1 MRNTERDRDRLA
13 TALLIR
19 GLVLLGLAAIA
30 LRWPDP
36 LLVGTM
42 RLMGAMA
49 LVLGIV
55 ELGMALAARAL
66 PSTRWFRIGHA
77 LASIGFGALAG
88 VVPLVP
94 LVPLDQALTLTM
106 LWLSLYAAFL
116 FLLAARLW
124 FFRRMRDALILWASV
139 NVIAVILCANTA
151 PATIETLL
159 LVGALYTTAMGAVT
173 IVAGR
178 WMRRGWMAVERV
190 PALL

>member
-1 MRNTERDRDRLA
+1 MRNTERDFDRLA
-13 TALLIR
+13 TVLLIR

-77 LASIGFGALAG
+77 LTSIGFGALAP
-88 VVPLVP
+88 VVILVP
-94 LVPLDQALTLTM
+94 LGQALGLTM
-106 LWLSLYAAFL
+106 LWLSLYAAYL
-116 FLLAARLW
+116 VLLAARLW

-139 NVIAVILCANTA
+139 HVITVILCATTA

-173 IVAGR
+173 ILAGR

-190 PALL
+190 PALR